1 MSRDVRW
8 FVRSALVWLVLG
20 VLLGIGLAIA
30 PARFAV
36 LRPVHLHI
44 NLLGFMT
51 LMIFGVGYQVLPRF
65 SGGRVLDERLIP
77 VNLLVSNLG
86 LAVMVVAWG
95 LRAWVPVAAPASG
108 VILGAG
114 GLLAGAGALIFAVNL
129 WGMLGE
135 VPSRSVLPGDP
146 APSCGGVPPAMGAP
160 DRVAM
165 PLIQL
170 QVNTPLRD

>member
-1 MSRDVRW
+1 VSRDVRW

-20 VLLGIGLAIA
+20 VFLGLGLAIA

-36 LRPVHLHI
+36 LRPVHLHM
-44 NLLGFMT
+44 NLLGFVT

-77 VNLLVSNLG
+77 INLLLSNLG
-86 LAVMVVAWG
+86 LAILVVAWV
-95 LRAWVPVAAPASG
+95 LRALVPAVAPAMG
-108 VILGAG
+108 VVLGVG
-114 GLLAGAGALIFAVNL
+114 GLLASAGAIIFAVNL

-135 VPSRSVLPGDP
+135 VPQRAVLPGAG
-146 APSCGGVPPAMGAP
+146 APSCGGVPPAMAAAGPAAP
-160 DRVAM
+160 

-170 QVNTPLRD
+170 QVRTPPKG